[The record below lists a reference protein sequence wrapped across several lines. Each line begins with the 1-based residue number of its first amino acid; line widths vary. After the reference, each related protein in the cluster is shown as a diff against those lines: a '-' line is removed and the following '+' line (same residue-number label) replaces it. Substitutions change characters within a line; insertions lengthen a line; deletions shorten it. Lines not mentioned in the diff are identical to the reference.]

1 MGSNPGHSL
10 MLVSISSNLHRLLD
24 RVPWCLGPW
33 CGGISP
39 PTYRPELI
47 KNDEQGY
54 MRSKVGS
61 IVQNAC
67 EDIGE
72 YGQWCKWIKRDP
84 HSTGT
89 GCASGAGRLTLVNM
103 FINSV
108 RDKVVH
114 TQVHVAH
121 PSYLGLH
128 PVSGRMS
135 YRKIAWSLE
144 AGRFEFGVFKW
155 LWNLRGTSA
164 VALPRCLSSF
174 RATIQHPIS
183 RHRGF
188 AIFGDKIIEAW
199 TCALPRPTLSLS
211 RMVSIVWFRFF
222 MI

>member
-1 MGSNPGHSL
+1 MLPENIFPCQKSLYRQSPKHGFECIGGNVPFTPTDSAIANIVTGTSRFQMGSNPGHSL

-114 TQVHVAH
+114 T
-121 PSYLGLH
+121 
-128 PVSGRMS
+128 
-135 YRKIAWSLE
+135 
-144 AGRFEFGVFKW
+144 
-155 LWNLRGTSA
+155 
-164 VALPRCLSSF
+164 
-174 RATIQHPIS
+174 
-183 RHRGF
+183 
-188 AIFGDKIIEAW
+188 
-199 TCALPRPTLSLS
+199 
-211 RMVSIVWFRFF
+211 
-222 MI
+222 